1 MVMTQLERS
10 KPVVV
15 GIDGSQAALDAATWA
30 VAEAVTRGV
39 PLRLVHVSAA
49 KQARRPPAEDRPWD
63 VERAESALYRA
74 EMTVHDMGRP
84 VHVETAIVRG
94 RADCVLIDESRRAA
108 MVCVGSEGK
117 GPCARMPLGS
127 TAAALAQHAH
137 CPVAIVRSGGAPQTD
152 SGWIAAVQNDEPD
165 NDAVVHRAMEEGRL
179 RRAPV
184 LLIDRRVDSWVRRY
198 PDVHVQTVA
207 ARQGRTRRDENHG
220 DSIQLAVVGSADAE
234 HVARLVWPDYHPVL
248 GDANRSVLL
257 VRPSL
262 IETSPEAVTT
272 AATTRAT
279 RRHIRSQT
287 LIRDRMKDSAKP
299 GEPVES
305 PVRSS
310 LGRESSPATS

>member
-10 KPVVV
+10 QPVVV
-15 GIDGSQAALDAATWA
+15 GIDGSQAAIDAATWA
-30 VAEAVTRGV
+30 VAEAVSLGV

-49 KQARRPPAEDRPWD
+49 KHTSRPPVDAVACDTEH
-63 VERAESALYRA
+63 AESALYRA

-84 VHVETAIVRG
+84 VQVETAIVRG

-127 TAAALAQHAH
+127 TAATLAQHAH

-184 LLIDRRVDSWVRRY
+184 LLVDRRVDSWVRRY
-198 PDVHVQTVA
+198 PDLRVQTVA
-207 ARQGRTRRDENHG
+207 TRHGRTRWMENPG
-220 DSIQLAVVGSADAE
+220 DSIQLAVVGRADAE
-234 HVARLVWPDYHPVL
+234 HVARLVWPDYHPLL

-257 VRPSL
+257 VRPRTGADVDHHKQL
-262 IETSPEAVTT
+262 G
-272 AATTRAT
+272 
-279 RRHIRSQT
+279 
-287 LIRDRMKDSAKP
+287 DRLSAKTS
-299 GEPVES
+299 GNVFATM
-305 PVRSS
+305 
-310 LGRESSPATS
+310 GRPISAIGLAVMSSPA

>member
-1 MVMTQLERS
+1 M
-10 KPVVV
+10 
-15 GIDGSQAALDAATWA
+15 
-30 VAEAVTRGV
+30 
-39 PLRLVHVSAA
+39 
-49 KQARRPPAEDRPWD
+49 
-63 VERAESALYRA
+63 
-74 EMTVHDMGRP
+74 
-84 VHVETAIVRG
+84 
-94 RADCVLIDESRRAA
+94 
-108 MVCVGSEGK
+108 
-117 GPCARMPLGS
+117 
-127 TAAALAQHAH
+127 
-137 CPVAIVRSGGAPQTD
+137 
-152 SGWIAAVQNDEPD
+152 
-165 NDAVVHRAMEEGRL
+165 VHRAMEEGRL

>member
-1 MVMTQLERS
+1 MAMTQLERS

-15 GIDGSQAALDAATWA
+15 GIDGSQAAIDAATWA
-30 VAEAVTRGV
+30 VDEAVSLGV

-63 VERAESALYRA
+63 VERAESALYRT

-84 VHVETAIVRG
+84 VQVETAIVRG

-207 ARQGRTRRDENHG
+207 TRQGRTRWMENPS

-257 VRPSL
+257 VRPR
-262 IETSPEAVTT
+262 T
-272 AATTRAT
+272 AAEVD
-279 RRHIRSQT
+279 HHKQ
-287 LIRDRMKDSAKP
+287 LGDRLSAKTSRECLRDL
-299 GEPVES
+299 G
-305 PVRSS
+305 SS
-310 LGRESSPATS
+310 D